1 MSIAFPSNL
10 QQRLSDL
17 GDIELSR
24 IVTVPSPGSATV
36 DDLLRLRVTSSR
48 SYELVDG
55 TLVEKAM
62 GWRESLLAAVI
73 IKLLGYFLDQNRLG
87 VVTGPDGLMRIYGST
102 VRGPDVAFVAWNRL
116 PGGKI
121 PDDPIPAIVPN
132 FVVEILSQSNTYGE
146 MSRKR
151 REYFQAGVEVV
162 WMVDLRERSITVYS
176 SVSEYVTLDD
186 GDMADAGHVLPGW
199 QLDVRLLFDE
209 LDRGR
214 EN

>member
-1 MSIAFPSNL
+1 M
-10 QQRLSDL
+10 
-17 GDIELSR
+17 
-24 IVTVPSPGSATV
+24 
-36 DDLLRLRVTSSR
+36 TSSR
-48 SYELVDG
+48 CYELVDG

-132 FVVEILSQSNTYGE
+132 FVVEWMAI
-146 MSRKR
+146 R
-151 REYFQAGVEVV
+151 RSA
-162 WMVDLRERSITVYS
+162 
-176 SVSEYVTLDD
+176 SV
-186 GDMADAGHVLPGW
+186 
-199 QLDVRLLFDE
+199 R
-209 LDRGR
+209 
-214 EN
+214 